1 MSVISVAILMWF
13 SLQFFELDAQLDKLE
28 PAIKN
33 VLNSLLDPHLFSVDR
48 GELHILLHHSKNLS
62 EFHSVVKDIECTL
75 EEVLEAD
82 ESMADMYLTHL
93 ATVG

>member
-1 MSVISVAILMWF
+1 M
-13 SLQFFELDAQLDKLE
+13 ELDEELDQLE
-28 PAIKN
+28 PAIKD
-33 VLNSLLDPHLFSVDR
+33 VLKRLLDPHLFSVDR
-48 GELHILLHHSKNLS
+48 GELHVLLHHSKKLS

-82 ESMADMYLTHL
+82 EYMADMYLTHL